1 MSVKFHIW
9 TLIYIFARSLVTQ
22 KVSIKGLYSKY
33 VVCEHVLCDIEIT
46 DGNYFAKVIRR
57 TKLL

>member
-1 MSVKFHIW
+1 M
-9 TLIYIFARSLVTQ
+9 FARSLVTQ